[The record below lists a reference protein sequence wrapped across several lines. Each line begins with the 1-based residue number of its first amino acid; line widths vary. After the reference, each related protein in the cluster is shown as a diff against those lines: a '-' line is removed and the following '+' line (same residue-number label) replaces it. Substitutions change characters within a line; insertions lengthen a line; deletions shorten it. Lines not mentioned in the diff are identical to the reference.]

1 MLISICIPC
10 YRSEKNL
17 EWVVSE
23 IKEEFAKHKEHQ
35 YQLVLVNDGSPD
47 DTFSVIRQLCEEDS
61 HIKGINLTKNQGQP
75 CARLA
80 AANHADGDALVF
92 MDDDGQHPPE
102 AIFRMIDK
110 IREGYDIVYAKFPKT
125 THKFTKRLTS
135 DMYNKVMR
143 ATGTKPKGVSTSSF
157 AAWSRVVIDA
167 IKKYHSP
174 FPSAGAY
181 LQCVTDKFANVD
193 VEHRSRHSGQSGYKL
208 RRLIAQSLN
217 SLTNFSM
224 VPLRVASFLGF
235 ISSFI
240 GFVFGIITI
249 VRKILNPHML
259 AGYASTIAVLLFI
272 GGVIMLILGLIGE
285 YLGRIYMTLS
295 NKPQYVIG
303 EILNE
308 TIESDRES

>member
-10 YRSEKNL
+10 YRSENNL
-17 EWVVSE
+17 EWVVNE
-23 IKEEFAKHKEHQ
+23 IKEEFNKHPSHD

-47 DTFSVIRQLCEEDS
+47 HTFDVIRRLCEADPK
-61 HIKGINLTKNQGQP
+61 IKGINLTKNQGQP

-102 AIFRMIDK
+102 AIFRMVDK

-125 THKFTKRLTS
+125 THKWSKRVTS
-135 DMYNKVMR
+135 EMYNKLMQ
-143 ATGTKPKGVSTSSF
+143 ATGTKPKDVSTSSF

-167 IKKYHSP
+167 IKNYKSP

-181 LQCVTDKFANVD
+181 LRCVTDKLANVN
-193 VEHRSRHSGQSGYKL
+193 VEHRSRHSGSSGYSF
-208 RRLIAQSLN
+208 RRLVSQSMN

-224 VPLRVASFLGF
+224 VPLRAASFLGVLTAM
-235 ISSFI
+235 I
-240 GFVFGIITI
+240 GFVFGIVTI
-249 VRKILNPHML
+249 VRKIIHPEMI
-259 AGYASTIAVLLFI
+259 AGYASTIAILLFI

-285 YLGRIYMTLS
+285 YIGRIYMTLS
-295 NKPQYVIG
+295 NKPQYVIA
-303 EILNE
+303 EIINGR
-308 TIESDRES
+308 ESDEKS